1 MPRNMSAWLDATIHI
16 AVMLAFALV
25 LSFYNPYLAAI
36 GLLLVFLV
44 ALFSRERVKSRRD
57 SFNDYCQNVIRNVSD
72 VMNYAVECLPQAV
85 LMVDKEGRIEWT
97 NRVAAT
103 LMGAEAEKGT
113 AVQDVWQ
120 NFIVSPVWGQ
130 TGSYVFSHGD
140 RYFKVQH
147 RPVVTTQGAEGL
159 MAFYVED
166 ITAEEM
172 LKERFRRSRAVLLYI
187 QIDNYDEV
195 MQGLSEAERTALI
208 YTVNQRIDAWV
219 KSLEGF
225 LRKVSDDLYIA
236 VLERHAY
243 DKADAEHFDILD
255 KVRAVQSTT
264 NRLPVTLSIGVSI
277 ADEQSMEAMGREAQ
291 ARLDMALGRGGDQ
304 VAVMIDG
311 KNQFVGG
318 KAKAVEKHTRVKAR
332 VVSHALREVIE
343 SADEVFIMGHH
354 NEDFDCFGAA
364 LGVACMARDMKKATH
379 IVLSSMNDGIEKFV
393 EMINEAKGYENLLVH
408 EYDIG
413 SITSLKPLLIV
424 VDTHI
429 PHITAAPVLLER
441 IHSVVVID
449 HHRRSGESFIE
460 NPVLV
465 YTEPAASSTSELV
478 TELVMY
484 FSDETMLS
492 RLEATALYS
501 GIVVDTK
508 NFAVQT
514 GVRTF
519 DAAAY
524 LRRSGAD
531 PVMVQHLFRTD
542 YETSVALARAKAA
555 SKLYPGGL
563 IVSKIPEI
571 IPNVQAIA
579 GQAADAF
586 LRIEGVRMSLV
597 LFQLPQDT
605 VGISARSTGDLNMQ
619 VIMEQFGGG
628 GHQNVAGAQVK
639 GEDLE
644 SLAARA
650 VEISQHQI
658 EEQDKHESDIAAGR

>member
-1 MPRNMSAWLDATIHI
+1 MPRNLSAWLDATIHI

-25 LSFYNPYLAAI
+25 LSFYNLYLAAI
-36 GLLLVFLV
+36 GFVLIFVA
-44 ALFSRERVKSRRD
+44 ALFSMERVRSRRD
-57 SFNDYCQNVIRNVSD
+57 AFEDYCQNVIRNVSD
-72 VMNYAVECLPQAV
+72 VMSYAVECLPQAV
-85 LMVDKEGRIEWT
+85 LIVNKDGRLEWA
-97 NRVAAT
+97 NRIAADLIGT
-103 LMGAEAEKGT
+103 PVEKGL
-113 AVQDVWQ
+113 AVQDAWPG
-120 NFIVSPVWGQ
+120 FIVTPIWGK
-130 TGSYVFSHGD
+130 TGMYVFSHD
-140 RYFKVQH
+140 ERYYKVQH
-147 RPVVTTQGAEGL
+147 RPVITNRDAEGL
-159 MAFYVED
+159 MAFYIED
-166 ITAEEM
+166 ITEEEE
-172 LKERFRRSRAVLLYI
+172 LKERFNQSRTVLLYI

-195 MQGLSEAERTALI
+195 LQGLSEAERTALL
-208 YTVNQRIDAWV
+208 YTVNQRIDTWI
-219 KSLEGF
+219 KSLHGF

-236 VLERHAY
+236 VLERHTY
-243 DKADAEHFDILD
+243 DKAYEEHFDILD

-277 ADEQSMEAMGREAQ
+277 AEEQTMEDLGREAQ

-304 VAVMIDG
+304 VAVMLDG
-311 KNQFVGG
+311 KNQFIGG

-343 SADEVFIMGHH
+343 GSDEVFIMGHH

-364 LGVACMARDMKKATH
+364 MGVACMARDMKKATH
-379 IVLSSMNDGIEKFV
+379 IVLSDMNDGIEKFK
-393 EMINEAKGYENLLVH
+393 ELLQETKGYEDLLIH

-429 PHITAAPVLLER
+429 PHITAAPSLLDR
-441 IHSVVVID
+441 INSVVVID

-460 NPVLV
+460 NPVLI
-465 YTEPAASSTSELV
+465 YTEPAASSASELV

-514 GVRTF
+514 GVRTL

-542 YETSVALARAKAA
+542 YETSVALAKAKAA

-563 IVSKIPEI
+563 IVSKISES

-597 LFQLPQDT
+597 IFQLSQDT
-605 VGISARSTGDLNMQ
+605 VGLSARSTGDLNMQ

-639 GEDLE
+639 GEKLE
-644 SLAARA
+644 DVAARA
-650 VEISQHQI
+650 VEISKKQI
-658 EEQDKHESDIAAGR
+658 EEHDKDESDTAAGY